1 MITLHTT
8 NKPNHMKSPSY
19 SRRRHQAGFTL
30 MELLVVITIIVIL
43 ASLTMGGLG
52 YMQRNQA
59 VQKCKAQIA
68 MLGTGLEEYKLDFG
82 RYPVANDTG
91 VTGDLGSNVLYR
103 ALYWDSVNNGS
114 GVGADQNQ
122 RVYLAELD
130 PASTKQGWSSNPV
143 ASAQNTIRDPWGLD
157 YRYRSGVNATGAV
170 NTECINP
177 DFDLWSFGPDGV
189 NGSIAPNSTDPQA
202 QDNISNWK

>member
-1 MITLHTT
+1 MIFPIAQ
-8 NKPNHMKSPSY
+8 KPKHMKFPTY
-19 SRRRHQAGFTL
+19 PRGRRQAGFTL

-52 YMQRNQA
+52 FMQRNQA

-91 VTGDLGSNVLYR
+91 ATSDLGSNVLYR
-103 ALYWDSVNNGS
+103 ALYWDSDSNGA
-114 GVGADQNQ
+114 GIGADPNQ
-122 RVYLAELD
+122 RVYLTELD
-130 PASTKQGWSSNPV
+130 PTSTKQGWSSNIV
-143 ASAQNTIRDPWGLD
+143 ASPQNTIRDPWGLD
-157 YRYRSGVNATGAV
+157 YRYRSGVDATGVV
-170 NTECINP
+170 NANCINP
-177 DFDLWSFGPDGV
+177 DFDLWSFGPDGAC
-189 NGSIAPNSTDPQA
+189 GSIVPNSRDPLA